1 MVLVERFGAMV
12 ILVLVWIVKA
22 WHDIAISTGNTNNF
36 KVEDTKSKPQSPR
49 PLLEIKYIY

>member
-1 MVLVERFGAMV
+1 MLVLVERFGAMV

-36 KVEDTKSKPQSPR
+36 KVEDTILALWVVPVE
-49 PLLEIKYIY
+49 L